1 MVLSR
6 AQILEKLWDVTYDFV
21 NDNTLSVY
29 IKRLRE
35 KIEEDSSK
43 PEYILTVRG
52 VGYKWNGSDTNENT
66 I

>member
-6 AQILEKLWDVTYDFV
+6 AQILEKLWDVTYDFI

-35 KIEEDSSK
+35 KIEETPSDPAFIHTK
-43 PEYILTVRG
+43 WG
-52 VGYKWNGSDTNENT
+52 VGYYFENKE
-66 I
+66 